1 MGLYK
6 LIIVD
11 DEEEIRLGV
20 IKKINWEE
28 NGFIVV
34 GDAENGEEALE
45 LAERL
50 HPDVIMT
57 DIKMPFMDG
66 LELGKKV
73 MDLMPS
79 TKIIIFSGSDDLD
92 YAHQAI
98 KINVVEYVLKPIN
111 SLELVEVLKRLKE
124 KLDKEYDE
132 KRNTDILK
140 KHYLESIPVIREQFL
155 VGALE
160 GRINK
165 DQWKENEKK
174 LALDFITKYLC
185 VAIIN
190 IDGLSK
196 GQDSGLVLVSIKNM
210 VDETMQNYCKFIS
223 FPYLDKM
230 VVLLSFDEKDNIMNI
245 IKGLNE
251 VCKIFECVFANTI
264 SIGIGRI
271 YKNINEIRFS
281 YRMAQSAL
289 GYRQILG
296 NGKTI
301 YIDDLEPDN
310 SIQLKFEDQEEIRFL
325 NSIKLSGE
333 DTIRETVGS
342 IFKKIEESLVQI
354 EKYRIYLMEVLTSM
368 LKLTQS
374 HNIEVN
380 NIFGDEF
387 NFYTYL
393 DDFNSIEEIKEWFI
407 LKAIRLNEIIKKE
420 RVNSSKILVEKAKEY
435 IKINYNDYEISVEK
449 LCSNLHVSPTYF
461 STIFKKETN
470 MSFVNY
476 LTDVRL
482 DEAVKL
488 LNTTDDKTYII
499 ATRVGYQE
507 ANYFSYVFKKKFGIS
522 PSRYRKN

>member
-6 LIIVD
+6 LMIVD

-28 NGFIVV
+28 HGFTVV
-34 GDAENGEEALE
+34 GDAENGQEALE
-45 LAERL
+45 MAEKL

-66 LELGKKV
+66 LELGKRV
-73 MDLMPS
+73 ADLMPS
-79 TKIIIFSGSDDLD
+79 TKIIIFSGSDDLE

-98 KINVVEYVLKPIN
+98 KINVIEYVLKPIN
-111 SLELVEVLKRLKE
+111 SIELIEVLKRLKE

-132 KRNTDILK
+132 KRNMEILK
-140 KHYLESIPVIREQFL
+140 KHYLDSIPVIREQFL
-155 VGALE
+155 VGTLE
-160 GRINK
+160 GRITK
-165 DQWKENEKK
+165 DQWEENKKK
-174 LALDFITKYLC
+174 LGLDFINKYLC
-185 VAIIN
+185 VALIN
-190 IDGLSK
+190 IDGLPK
-196 GQDSGLVLVSIKNM
+196 EQDSGLVLISIKNI

-223 FPYLDKM
+223 FPYLDKIVM
-230 VVLLSFDEKDNIMNI
+230 LLSFYEKDNMMKV

-251 VCKIFECVFANTI
+251 VCKIFECVFGSTI
-264 SIGIGRI
+264 SIGIGRV
-271 YKNINEIRFS
+271 YSDINEIRFS
-281 YRMAQSAL
+281 YRTAQSAL
-289 GYRQILG
+289 GYRPILG

-301 YIDDLEPDN
+301 YIDDVEPDN
-310 SIQLKFEDQEEIRFL
+310 SVQLQFEDQEEIRFL
-325 NSIKLSGE
+325 NSIKLSSE
-333 DTIRETVGS
+333 DDIREVVDN
-342 IFKKIEESLVQI
+342 IFKKMEESLVPL

-380 NIFGDEF
+380 NVFGNDF
-387 NFYTYL
+387 SFYTYL
-393 DDFNSIEEIKEWFI
+393 EDFNSIEQIKDWFI
-407 LKAIRLNEIIKKE
+407 QKSISLNEIIRKE
-420 RVNSSKILVEKAKEY
+420 RVNSSKVLVEKAKEY
-435 IKINYNDYEISVEK
+435 IKSNYSDCDISVEK

-461 STIFKKETN
+461 STIFKKETD

-476 LTDVRL
+476 LTDIRL
-482 DEAVKL
+482 EEAVKL

-499 ATRVGYQE
+499 ATKIGYQE